1 MKVSNGTRDFGGYTD
16 HTWFSGDVTAVHLSH
31 RVSVLGEGEMEISPF
46 LHHLVH
52 VLLQGVFF
60 TGQGSNLFQSIAKVN
75 MNSITFSSAFVQMHT
90 CYKIKI
96 MFFFLV

>member
-1 MKVSNGTRDFGGYTD
+1 MVTLTIRGVR
-16 HTWFSGDVTAVHLSH
+16 DVTAVHLSH
-31 RVSVLGEGEMEISPF
+31 RVSVLGEGELEISPF

-75 MNSITFSSAFVQMHT
+75 MNSITSSLAFVQMQT
-90 CYKIKI
+90 YKIKI
-96 MFFFLV
+96 IFFFPVSFEICF